1 MGKERIFLIGKETS
15 VEKVKGVAAA
25 LQDAVYLR
33 FKKDTP
39 KDTMIAAAQALKN
52 RVKFYFDINF
62 PADTILAVA
71 PIVVLSGG
79 DFFFNGAMPEAIRL
93 AVIIKLKELLKQ
105 ETQQLAGKKRV
116 SFFDGSD
123 ALTIIERNVI
133 DALLSLSRDDSSL
146 SLTTPGNTP

>member
-1 MGKERIFLIGKETS
+1 
-15 VEKVKGVAAA
+15 
-25 LQDAVYLR
+25 
-33 FKKDTP
+33 
-39 KDTMIAAAQALKN
+39 MIAAAQALKN

-79 DFFFNGAMPEAIRL
+79 DFFFNGAMPEAIHSGFT
-93 AVIIKLKELLKQ
+93 IKLRQLL
-105 ETQQLAGKKRV
+105 EAPQLAGKKRV

-123 ALTIIERNVI
+123 ALTKMERNVI